1 MALFAQYAYA
11 AAQEAVKDAG
21 VQEMSDAEREP
32 VVSLQNRVNDKK
44 PANIFIERA

>member
-21 VQEMSDAEREP
+21 VEDMSDAEREN
-32 VVSLQNRVNDKK
+32 VVSDTMNDTCLLYSS
-44 PANIFIERA
+44 NIKRA

>member
-21 VQEMSDAEREP
+21 VEDMSDAEREN
-32 VVSLQNRVNDKK
+32 VVSDTIYDTHLQHSSN
-44 PANIFIERA
+44 IERA

>member
-21 VQEMSDAEREP
+21 VEDMSDAEREN
-32 VVSLQNRVNDKK
+32 VVSDSPYKTHLLHGS
-44 PANIFIERA
+44 NIIRE